1 MPPKA
6 YDFRRALRI
15 RFARA
20 LARGQ
25 TSETVIARDL
35 YAEAGAT
42 PSDRQMPNCC
52 SVMWQEFHKG
62 RASLV
67 SAPPNGQSSTVTYR
81 YDLPREGVPKR
92 CAGQQGED

>member
-6 YDFRRALRI
+6 EDFRRALRV

-20 LARGQ
+20 MARGQ
-25 TSETVIARDL
+25 TSEIVIARDL

-42 PSDRQMPNCC
+42 HSDRQMRNCC
-52 SVMWQEFHKG
+52 SVIWQEFHKG

-67 SAPPNGQSSTVTYR
+67 SAPPSGQSSTVAYR
-81 YDLPREGVPKR
+81 YDLPR
-92 CAGQQGED
+92 

>member
-6 YDFRRALRI
+6 DDYRRALRV
-15 RFARA
+15 RFEYAM
-20 LARGQ
+20 ARGQ
-25 TSETVIARDL
+25 TSETVVARDL

-67 SAPPNGQSSTVTYR
+67 SAPPSGQSSTVTYR
-81 YDLPREGVPKR
+81 YDLPR
-92 CAGQQGED
+92 